1 MNCDSR
7 DEIIS
12 GPTRIDML
20 NGINVL
26 SFCDEDCCKEFLYEN
41 SRVQEVDNED

>member
-1 MNCDSR
+1 MNCDYC

-20 NGINVL
+20 NGINVCYFAMKIVVRN
-26 SFCDEDCCKEFLYEN
+26 FCMKILEYKK
-41 SRVQEVDNED
+41 